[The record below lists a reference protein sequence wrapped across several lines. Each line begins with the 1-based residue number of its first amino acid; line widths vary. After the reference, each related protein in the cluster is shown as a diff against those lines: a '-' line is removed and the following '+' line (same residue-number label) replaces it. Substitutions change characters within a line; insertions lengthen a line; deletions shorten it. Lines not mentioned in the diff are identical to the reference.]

1 MNNRRWLGGL
11 LGAGIVAA
19 AVAGMVTARAGA
31 AQPAS
36 GSLDAS
42 LGGRVVV
49 FPAADRD
56 TAAGGSSATGTI
68 AQDAAGTAG
77 TAQDPPADPSSLTGT
92 FVRRLAQALDLP
104 RERVDAAIREVLSG
118 MVDEAARNGRLS
130 SEQAAALR
138 QRIAQGQ
145 YRLVPPMG
153 VPGHGWGGKHRPG
166 GPFLREG
173 QPARLGGLLQALS
186 DTLDLT
192 PGQILDRL
200 WQGKTLAQIAEE
212 QGVSRQQV
220 TDAIIGPAKRR
231 LDAAV
236 AAGRLTP
243 QQASQRLE
251 RLKERGN
258 ALLDRKFTPP
268 GAARNDEAG
277 ASRSA
282 ASGDAGSA
290 RGEPAASVR
299 GTTGTAP
306 VVPPDGG
313 EGFGA
318 GAM

>member
-19 AVAGMVTARAGA
+19 AVAGVVTARAGA
-31 AQPAS
+31 AQPLS
-36 GSLDAS
+36 GPLDAS
-42 LGGRVVV
+42 LGGRVAV
-49 FPAADRD
+49 FPAEDRG
-56 TAAGGSSATGTI
+56 TAAGGSSGPDTST
-68 AQDAAGTAG
+68 QDAAGTAG
-77 TAQDPPADPSSLTGT
+77 AARDPSVDPSSLTGT

-104 RERVDAAIREVLSG
+104 WERVDAAIREVLTG
-118 MVDEAARNGRLS
+118 MVDEAAQNGRLS

-153 VPGHGWGGKHRPG
+153 VPGHGQGGKHRRG
-166 GPFLREG
+166 GPFLKG
-173 QPARLGGLLQALS
+173 QQGRLGGLLQALS